1 MNKLKELRTEA
12 GLTQAELAERM
23 GTSKQYISQL
33 ETGLR
38 DIKQIRTDTM
48 MRLCD
53 VLRCTPEDLIV
64 NTTFNYD
71 DEGRLIVDK
80 IFTDPSYASGYIVS
94 IDGEY
99 FALNSG
105 ALYTIGVT
113 SDKPT
118 GDLLKPIKKAP
129 TEKADEIAQHH
140 YVLLNCVPKD
150 GFDLGIGRAITAQE
164 FKAFKDKYNLTE
176 SDISD
181 EFVVVKGSFY
191 GKKYEKSFTVVQVKI
206 ALNAIPAE
214 TELQT
219 KGIEAYSGA
228 PERVNIRIK

>member
-53 VLRCTPEDLIV
+53 VLGCTPENLIV
-64 NTTFNYD
+64 NTTFAYD

-80 IFTDPSYASGYIVS
+80 IFTDPSYPNGYIVS

-99 FALNSG
+99 FALNFG
-105 ALYTIGVT
+105 IT

-129 TEKADEIAQHH
+129 TERADEIAQHH
-140 YVLLNCVPKD
+140 YVLLMCVPKD
-150 GFDLGIGRAITAQE
+150 GFNVNVGRAITDQE
-164 FKAFKDKYNLTE
+164 FKDFKDKYNLTE
-176 SDISD
+176 SDISG
-181 EFVVVKGSFY
+181 EFVDVIGGIY
-191 GKKYEKSFTVVQVKI
+191 GDKYKKSFTVVQAEIKFKAI
-206 ALNAIPAE
+206 AAE
-214 TELQT
+214 SELRA
-219 KGIEAYSGA
+219 KGIQAYSGA
-228 PERVNIRIK
+228 PDRLNIRIK

>member
-1 MNKLKELRTEA
+1 MNKLRELRTEA

-53 VLRCTPEDLIV
+53 VLGCTPDTLIV
-64 NTTFNYD
+64 NTTFSYD

-80 IFTDPSYASGYIVS
+80 IFTDPSYSNCYIVS
-94 IDGEY
+94 IDGE
-99 FALNSG
+99 FFTLSFG
-105 ALYTIGVT
+105 IT

-118 GDLLKPIKKAP
+118 GDFLKPIKKAP

-140 YVLLNCVPKD
+140 YVLLKCVPKD
-150 GFDLGIGRAITAQE
+150 GFDVKVGRAITDQE
-164 FKAFKDKYNLTE
+164 FKDLKDKYGLTE
-176 SDISD
+176 RDISG
-181 EFVVVKGSFY
+181 EFVDVIGGIY
-191 GKKYEKSFTVVQVKI
+191 GDKYKKSFTVVQVEIKFKAI
-206 ALNAIPAE
+206 AAE
-214 TELQT
+214 SELRA
-219 KGIEAYSGA
+219 KGIQAYSGA
-228 PERVNIRIK
+228 PDRLNIRIK

>member
-53 VLRCTPEDLIV
+53 VLGCTPENLIV
-64 NTTFNYD
+64 NTTFAYD

-80 IFTDPSYASGYIVS
+80 IFTDPSYPSGYIVS

-99 FALNSG
+99 FALNFG
-105 ALYTIGVT
+105 IT

-129 TEKADEIAQHH
+129 TERAGEIAQHH
-140 YVLLNCVPKD
+140 YVLLKCVPKD
-150 GFDLGIGRAITAQE
+150 GFDVKVGRAITDQE
-164 FKAFKDKYNLTE
+164 FKDLKDKYGLTE
-176 SDISD
+176 RDISG
-181 EFVVVKGSFY
+181 EFVDVIGGIY
-191 GKKYEKSFTVVQVKI
+191 GDKYKKSFTVVQVKI
-206 ALNAIPAE
+206 KFKAIAAE
-214 TELQT
+214 SELRA
-219 KGIEAYSGA
+219 KGIQAYSGA
-228 PERVNIRIK
+228 PDRLNIRIK